1 MFWSFSLTALVIVVG
16 TGLLLHNSY
25 SKTKISDS
33 EIEEIYERK
42 KKRMEITAKHKKNNQ
57 STQKYFEKLVKS
69 N

>member
-33 EIEEIYERK
+33 EMEEIYERK
-42 KKRMEITAKHKKNNQ
+42 KKRMEITAKHKKNN
-57 STQKYFEKLVKS
+57 
-69 N
+69 